1 MKQNGVR
8 GHFSWRF
15 SQKSEF
21 SKKFEFKNPEKTDD
35 EYQEHSS

>member
-1 MKQNGVR
+1 MKIKGVR
-8 GHFSWRF
+8 GHFSWSF

-21 SKKFEFKNPEKTDD
+21 SKKLEFKNPEKTDG